1 MTKATEVGPEP
12 VPTLEPSF
20 FMRPAVVVAPAL
32 LGVTLLINGVGGII
46 VETEAYAPNDPASH
60 SFRGPTPRNQAMFGP
75 PGHAYVY
82 RIYGMHWCLNFVCD
96 SGHAVLIRALQ
107 PTTGIEIMAERRG
120 TIVTKQLC
128 SGPGKLAQALGVT
141 KALDGAPLCAP
152 NAHLVPTDEPI
163 SASTGPRIG
172 LSKAIEVPWRFGLM
186 GSPFLSRP
194 FPKS

>member
-1 MTKATEVGPEP
+1 M
-12 VPTLEPSF
+12 PTLEPSF

-46 VETEAYAPNDPASH
+46 VETEAYAPDDPASH

-120 TIVTKQLC
+120 TIITKQLC

-163 SASTGPRIG
+163 NASTGPRIG